1 VIACRQE
8 YQAALENF
16 KQRLIYQIQKETGL

>member
-1 VIACRQE
+1 MAGRQE

>member
-1 VIACRQE
+1 MACRQE
-8 YQAALENF
+8 HQAALENF

>member
-1 VIACRQE
+1 MACRQE

-16 KQRLIYQIQKETGL
+16 KQRLIYQIRKETGL